1 VKDSTQIEGWI
12 ETLRRAELP
21 TPSLVLALRSLG
33 MSAATVGR
41 LLECDDGKI
50 RELEMAALAP
60 VGEIN
65 TQPTDIN
72 YPFDIEPLGV
82 KAIEQLLASGELAPI
97 ENIFTFSWVPVPRG
111 HVFWSEVGPD
121 GKLVA
126 AYEKERPEFRLETQP
141 EFFEFCADLRQLF
154 MSPTPRCE
162 LIVLLPLP
170 LGKLAQ
176 WTVLQ
181 PERALD
187 EPDDALRLITSLSS
201 LGLGYRDSGH
211 RTKFFSNLVWGCQM
225 LCEKVGVGG
234 AMGVNRPQDTSLR
247 QQTEGLANDTLVIRK
262 SVKAGQ
268 QLPKAKVFA
277 ADFSNTWQG
286 NPDRYADWLIRDRA
300 QDVDEMTDSVMW
312 AMTQTSGICLRL
324 SLPPRLSQVT
334 ENDIKILAPKSW
346 MGVLSEGLGHQR
358 GKKEF
363 RPYLLVREGK
373 GALLYIDEPPRYSQ
387 LKTQKNEAG

>member
-1 VKDSTQIEGWI
+1 MEGWI
-12 ETLRRAELP
+12 EILRRAKLP

-50 RELEMAALAP
+50 RELELAALAT

-65 TQPTDIN
+65 IQPTDIN

-82 KAIEQLLASGELAPI
+82 KAIERLLASSDLDTTEKT
-97 ENIFTFSWVPVPRG
+97 FTFSWVPVPRG

-141 EFFEFCADLRQLF
+141 EFFEFCADLRRLF
-154 MSPTPRCE
+154 MSPTPRNG
-162 LIVLLPLP
+162 LIVLLPVP
-170 LGKLAQ
+170 MGELAQ

-181 PERALD
+181 QRPLD

-225 LCEKVGVGG
+225 LFEQIGVGG
-234 AMGVNRPQDTSLR
+234 ATGVKRPQDTSLR
-247 QQTEGLANDTLVIRK
+247 QQTEGVANDTLVIRQN
-262 SVKAGQ
+262 VTRGQ
-268 QLPKAKVFA
+268 QPPSAKVFA

-300 QDVDEMTDSVMW
+300 QDVDEMTDSIMW
-312 AMTQTSGICLRL
+312 AMTQTSGICLHL

-334 ENDIKILAPKSW
+334 ENDIKVLAPKSW
-346 MGVLSEGLGHQR
+346 MGVLSDGLGHQR
-358 GKKEF
+358 GKKQF
-363 RPYLLVREGK
+363 RPYLQVREGN
-373 GALLYIDEPPRYSQ
+373 GTLLYIDEPLRYSQ
-387 LKTQKNEAG
+387 LKMQKNEAG